1 MISLY
6 LLGNKY
12 MFKVVIRNT
21 KKCEIYS
28 NLTIKTPKRRQ
39 WRRSGVFIVN
49 LQNIS
54 LAFILLTMNM
64 YLFTGLDIRVGFKI
78 TLSSF
83 DYPRSL
89 KTNKRIY
96 KLTLLKLL
104 LTRCLHLKILVLKHF
119 LKFQE
124 VVITVTK
131 GKNFVLNHGTV
142 FFQGPL

>member
-1 MISLY
+1 
-6 LLGNKY
+6 
-12 MFKVVIRNT
+12 
-21 KKCEIYS
+21 
-28 NLTIKTPKRRQ
+28 
-39 WRRSGVFIVN
+39 
-49 LQNIS
+49 
-54 LAFILLTMNM
+54 MNM

-78 TLSSF
+78 ALSSF

-104 LTRCLHLKILVLKHF
+104 LTRCLHLNILVLKHF

-124 VVITVTK
+124 VVITITK

-142 FFQGPL
+142 LFQGPL